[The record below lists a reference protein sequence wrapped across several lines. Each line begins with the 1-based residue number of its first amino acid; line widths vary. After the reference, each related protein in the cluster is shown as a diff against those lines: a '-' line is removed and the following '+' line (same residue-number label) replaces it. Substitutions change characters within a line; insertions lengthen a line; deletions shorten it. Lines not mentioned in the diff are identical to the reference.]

1 MMHSIRLSSQKSRQM
16 NLVPNISTVTARIRQ
31 THCLVKP
38 PDRTVLHGRSG
49 TERLTGTLGLAW
61 PLVGI
66 PIVGRIG
73 WGGGGDP
80 IDLGGEVVGQGRNR
94 RKGRRRLRRMM
105 ATTSVARR
113 LPDATRRCACHVL

>member
-1 MMHSIRLSSQKSRQM
+1 M
-16 NLVPNISTVTARIRQ
+16 NLAPNISTVTARIRQ
-31 THCLVKP
+31 THCLVKA
-38 PDRTVLHGRSG
+38 PDRTVLDDRSG

-73 WGGGGDP
+73 RGGGGDP

-94 RKGRRRLRRMM
+94 RKGRRRLRGMM
-105 ATTSVARR
+105 ASTSVAGR

>member
-1 MMHSIRLSSQKSRQM
+1 M
-16 NLVPNISTVTARIRQ
+16 NLVPNISTGSARIRQ

-38 PDRTVLHGRSG
+38 PGRTVLHGRSG

-66 PIVGRIG
+66 PIVGRVG
-73 WGGGGDP
+73 RGGGGGDP

-113 LPDATRRCACHVL
+113 LPDATRRCTCHVL

>member
-1 MMHSIRLSSQKSRQM
+1 M
-16 NLVPNISTVTARIRQ
+16 NLVPHISTGSAGICQ
-31 THCLVKP
+31 THCLVRP
-38 PDRTVLHGRSG
+38 PDRTVLHGRSD

-73 WGGGGDP
+73 RGGGGDP

-94 RKGRRRLRRMM
+94 RKGRRLRCMM
-105 ATTSVARR
+105 ATTSVAGR
-113 LPDATRRCACHVL
+113 LPDATRRSTGHVL